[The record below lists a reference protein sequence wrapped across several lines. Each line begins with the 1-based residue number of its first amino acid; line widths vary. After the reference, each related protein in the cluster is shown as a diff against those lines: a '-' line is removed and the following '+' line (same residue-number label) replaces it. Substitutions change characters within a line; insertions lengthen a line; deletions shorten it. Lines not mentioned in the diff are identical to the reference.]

1 MNIMTQTSLTAVVA
15 VRMTPDLARQ
25 LKEAA
30 RLDDRTVSGF
40 ARRVLERALH
50 HAALAAPTDSGPFCC
65 PTSGENDRSH
75 GDTDDVA
82 A

>member
-50 HAALAAPTDSGPFCC
+50 HAAAAAPTDPGPFCC
-65 PTSGENDRSH
+65 PTPGENDRNYVR
-75 GDTDDVA
+75 TTEPA
-82 A
+82 P